1 MRASALAAGA
11 FDKHSRAITLAL
23 ALLLLAWAMP
33 TFNRSRATYDYLV
46 VFDITQSMNVA
57 DYMLGEAPAS
67 RLAYAREATRRA
79 LRDLPC
85 GSRVGWGAFAEYRTV
100 LLLAPIEVCAH
111 YSDLLAS
118 LDRID
123 GRMRWGEASEVWK
136 GVLWA
141 IRAAKETRGAPNV
154 IFLSDGHEAPPLGA
168 GAHPLF
174 DDVKPGDV
182 RGWLIGVG
190 GYTPQPIPRTDDEG
204 KLIGYWRAE
213 DVMQTDASDDG
224 GPSREHMSALRERH
238 LRALAK
244 EVGFEYARLA
254 GPASLSDAMRDPRFA
269 RPRSVPIDLYWLPVA
284 AALMLLALRFRP
296 DLRMRGRGG
305 SHRRITMS
313 AAQGVPVSNK
323 QTYWFP
329 AKRYGWGWGPPRV
342 WQGWAVLA
350 AFIGLFAAGFW
361 MFPPKSELV
370 PFLAYAVFLTAVLIA
385 ICWIKGE
392 PPRWR
397 WGGHEEGPDS

>member
-1 MRASALAAGA
+1 MRASALAAGV

-23 ALLLLAWAMP
+23 ACLLLAWAMQ

-57 DYMLGEAPAS
+57 DYKLGEAPAS

-85 GSRVGWGAFAEYRTV
+85 GSRVGWGAFAEYRTL

-141 IRAAKETRGAPNV
+141 IRVAKETRGAPNV

-168 GAHPLF
+168 GVHPLF

-204 KLIGYWRAE
+204 KVIGYWRAE

-296 DLRMRGRGG
+296 DLRMG
-305 SHRRITMS
+305 TNK
-313 AAQGVPVSNK
+313 AA
-323 QTYWFP
+323 
-329 AKRYGWGWGPPRV
+329 
-342 WQGWAVLA
+342 
-350 AFIGLFAAGFW
+350 
-361 MFPPKSELV
+361 
-370 PFLAYAVFLTAVLIA
+370 TA
-385 ICWIKGE
+385 
-392 PPRWR
+392 R
-397 WGGHEEGPDS
+397 

>member
-1 MRASALAAGA
+1 MRASALVAVA

-33 TFNRSRATYDYLV
+33 TINRSRATYDYLV
-46 VFDITQSMNVA
+46 VFDITQSMNVV
-57 DYMLGEAPAS
+57 DYELGEAPAS
-67 RLAYAREATRRA
+67 RLAYAREATRHA

-85 GSRVGWGAFAEYRTV
+85 GSRVGWGAFAEYRTL

-118 LDRID
+118 LDKID

-154 IFLSDGHEAPPLGA
+154 IFLTDGHEAPPLGT
-168 GAHPLF
+168 GAHPQF

-190 GYTPQPIPRTDDEG
+190 GYTLQPIPRTDDEG
-204 KLIGYWRAE
+204 KVIGYWRAE
-213 DVMQTDASDDG
+213 DVMQTDAGEDG
-224 GPSREHMSALRERH
+224 GASREHMSGLRERH

-269 RPRSVPIDLYWLPVA
+269 RPRSVPIDLYWLPVV

-296 DLRMRGRGG
+296 DLPIG
-305 SHRRITMS
+305 TNK
-313 AAQGVPVSNK
+313 AATARNRSP
-323 QTYWFP
+323 
-329 AKRYGWGWGPPRV
+329 KR
-342 WQGWAVLA
+342 
-350 AFIGLFAAGFW
+350 
-361 MFPPKSELV
+361 
-370 PFLAYAVFLTAVLIA
+370 
-385 ICWIKGE
+385 
-392 PPRWR
+392 
-397 WGGHEEGPDS
+397 

>member
-1 MRASALAAGA
+1 
-11 FDKHSRAITLAL
+11 
-23 ALLLLAWAMP
+23 
-33 TFNRSRATYDYLV
+33 
-46 VFDITQSMNVA
+46 
-57 DYMLGEAPAS
+57 
-67 RLAYAREATRRA
+67 
-79 LRDLPC
+79 
-85 GSRVGWGAFAEYRTV
+85 
-100 LLLAPIEVCAH
+100 
-111 YSDLLAS
+111 LLAS
-118 LDRID
+118 LDKID
-123 GRMRWGEASEVWK
+123 GRMRWGDASEVWK

-154 IFLSDGHEAPPLGA
+154 IFLSDGHEAPPLA
-168 GAHPLF
+168 TGAHPLF

-204 KLIGYWRAE
+204 KVIGYWRAE

-296 DLRMRGRGG
+296 DLRMG
-305 SHRRITMS
+305 TNK
-313 AAQGVPVSNK
+313 AA
-323 QTYWFP
+323 
-329 AKRYGWGWGPPRV
+329 
-342 WQGWAVLA
+342 
-350 AFIGLFAAGFW
+350 
-361 MFPPKSELV
+361 
-370 PFLAYAVFLTAVLIA
+370 TA
-385 ICWIKGE
+385 
-392 PPRWR
+392 R
-397 WGGHEEGPDS
+397 

>member
-1 MRASALAAGA
+1 MRASALVAMKASALAQGL
-11 FDKHSRAITLAL
+11 FDRHSRAITLAL
-23 ALLLLAWAMP
+23 ALLLAAWAMP
-33 TFNRSRATYDYLV
+33 TFNRSRPTYDYLV

-57 DYMLGEAPAS
+57 DYQLGEAPAS

-111 YSDLLAS
+111 YSDLLTS

-154 IFLSDGHEAPPLGA
+154 IFLSDGHEAPPLA
-168 GAHPLF
+168 PGAHALF

-190 GYTPQPIPRTDDEG
+190 GYAPQPIPRTDDEG
-204 KLIGYWRAE
+204 KLIGHWRAE
-213 DVMQTDASDDG
+213 DVMQTHAGDDG
-224 GPSREHMSALRERH
+224 GPSREHLSGLRERH
-238 LRALAK
+238 LRTLAK
-244 EVGFEYARLA
+244 EVGFEYLRLA
-254 GPASLSDAMRDPRFA
+254 EPASLSEAMRDPRFA
-269 RPRSVPIDLYWLPVA
+269 RPRPVPIDLYWLPVA

-296 DLRMRGRGG
+296 DLRRAPIRRSSAPSGR
-305 SHRRITMS
+305 
-313 AAQGVPVSNK
+313 
-323 QTYWFP
+323 
-329 AKRYGWGWGPPRV
+329 
-342 WQGWAVLA
+342 
-350 AFIGLFAAGFW
+350 
-361 MFPPKSELV
+361 
-370 PFLAYAVFLTAVLIA
+370 
-385 ICWIKGE
+385 
-392 PPRWR
+392 
-397 WGGHEEGPDS
+397 